1 MNQRDQVT
9 LCLGIVWV
17 IASVV
22 IIFIACITG
31 AFPIKG
37 WVSPEITKN
46 RDFNYN
52 CFVDEVSYNDE
63 SEADFCNWAMEFYEK
78 TGVQAYYLKLDI
90 SKKSD
95 IDKTLDAKNYAI
107 DRAKQI
113 TANDNCAVVI
123 YSTNRGNNGSRMFY
137 INSELYYVGDAEKFF
152 DSALRMKAKS
162 SLRHRST
169 EYTVLRDI
177 LVYTGYNKS
186 IAEATIH
193 WTLGL
198 MFIPVILIGEPLLE
212 WRLAVGKVK
221 KKKKLE
227 RSNQDGKD

>member
-1 MNQRDQVT
+1 MNQRDQIT
-9 LCLGIVWV
+9 LCLGIVWM
-17 IASVV
+17 ITSIV
-22 IIFIACITG
+22 IIFIAGITG

-37 WVSPEITKN
+37 WKAPEITKN
-46 RDFNYN
+46 RDFNSD

-95 IDKTLDAKNYAI
+95 INKTLDAKNYVI
-107 DRAKQI
+107 DRAKQL

-123 YSTNRGNNGSRMFY
+123 YSTNRDNDGSRAFH
-137 INSELYYVGDAEKFF
+137 ISNQLYYVGDAEKFF

-162 SLRHRST
+162 SLRRSPT
-169 EYTVLRDI
+169 EYIVLRDI

-198 MFIPVILIGEPLLE
+198 IFIPIILIGEPLLE
-212 WRLAVGKVK
+212 WRVTVAKVK

-227 RSNQDGKD
+227 RSN